1 MSTLTDLLKNAPIVM
16 GILNVTPDSFSDG
29 GKYFSLDDAVE
40 RAKEMVHQGA
50 AILDIGGEST
60 RPGSAPVD
68 EKTELSRTIPVIEA
82 IHKAMPEAVLSIDT
96 TKYEVAHQAIKAG
109 ATVVNDVSGLR
120 KEPRLA
126 ELCAKNDAA
135 LVIMH
140 SIGDPQTMQNNP
152 HYGDVVAE
160 VEQFLLEKT
169 QLAQQAGVKTIV
181 WDYGLGF
188 GKTLEHNLALLR
200 ATKRFVARGYPL
212 LVGASRKRMIGE
224 LLGGRPVDGRV
235 AGSVAAHLWAAASG
249 AHIVRVHDVQETAD
263 ALRIWRVL

>member
-1 MSTLTDLLKNAPIVM
+1 
-16 GILNVTPDSFSDG
+16 
-29 GKYFSLDDAVE
+29 
-40 RAKEMVHQGA
+40 
-50 AILDIGGEST
+50 
-60 RPGSAPVD
+60 
-68 EKTELSRTIPVIEA
+68 
-82 IHKAMPEAVLSIDT
+82 MPEAVLSIDT

-109 ATVVNDVSGLR
+109 ATLVNDVSGLR

-152 HYGDVVAE
+152 HYDDVVAE
-160 VEQFLLEKT
+160 VEQFLREKT
-169 QLAQQAGVKTIV
+169 RLAQQAGVKTII

-200 ATKRFVARGYPL
+200 ATKRFVAHGYPL

-224 LLGGRPVDGRV
+224 LLGGRPVDGRT

-263 ALRIWRVL
+263 ALCVWQALQPLGAASANT